1 MEERHNIRKFSLHE
15 NLDANKQ
22 LIFLFSMT
30 LSYIPFFNFSGS
42 IFLTTS
48 QVTNL
53 FKILDWYMSSD
64 LVRNLV

>member
-1 MEERHNIRKFSLHE
+1 MEKRHNIRKFSLHE
-15 NLDANKQ
+15 NLDANTQ
-22 LIFLFSMT
+22 LIFPFSVT
-30 LSYIPFFNFSGS
+30 LTYIPFYSGS